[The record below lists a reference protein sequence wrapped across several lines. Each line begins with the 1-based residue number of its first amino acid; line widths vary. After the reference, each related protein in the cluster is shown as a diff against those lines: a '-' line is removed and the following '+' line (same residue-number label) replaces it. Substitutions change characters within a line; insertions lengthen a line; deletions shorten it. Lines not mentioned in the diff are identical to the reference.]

1 MATALTFQNLFDY
14 VDNILPKEGWKPN
27 RVAIMAQ
34 CNAALDRFYCRDG
47 EWKNQISLTGKH
59 NLHIPMDCM
68 NLDEIYYNGDR
79 LEKVS
84 QSYIIDNFGPDY
96 RTDVT
101 TPTCYTVLR
110 SMIEFNCTLSD
121 CPALTVLMQGVM
133 SVGRF
138 SEDGTAENPLLYVPQ
153 RFQILPAYYV
163 LAFGTINANDPSM
176 VDIKNTYR
184 QLWETEYREMMA
196 GIDLRSGGE
205 FLY

>member
-1 MATALTFQNLFDY
+1 MATALTFQDLYDY
-14 VDNILPKEGWKPN
+14 IDNIIPKEGWRPN
-27 RVAIMAQ
+27 RAAIMAQ

-47 EWKNQISLTGKH
+47 EWKNTLDLTGKH
-59 NLHIPMDCM
+59 RIHIPMDCM
-68 NLDEIYYNGDR
+68 SIDRVYYDEGL

-84 QSYIIDNFGPDY
+84 QREMKEHYGEDYYLVTDNPNVY
-96 RTDVT
+96 AI
-101 TPTCYTVLR
+101 LR
-110 SMIEFNCTLSD
+110 SEIDFNCTFSS
-121 CPALTVLMQGVM
+121 CPANTIRIEGVM

-138 SEDGTAENPLLYVPQ
+138 SENPAGENPLLYVPQ
-153 RFQILPAYYV
+153 RFQILPAYYT